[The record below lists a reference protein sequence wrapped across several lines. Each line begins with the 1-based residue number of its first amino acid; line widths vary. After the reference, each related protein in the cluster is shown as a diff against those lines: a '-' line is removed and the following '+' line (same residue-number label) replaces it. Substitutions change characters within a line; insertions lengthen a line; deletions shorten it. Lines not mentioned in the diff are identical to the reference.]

1 MCLRRGKEFSG
12 GSPYCRPPFPVATR
26 HTRLNSRTV
35 VPAAFGGRGLS
46 RPSHGQP
53 CLGSTAEGLKDPA
66 KEILGVVD
74 YLGPRNQI
82 VNVHMRNIKG
92 GLGNFQEVYVD
103 NGDMNFIQVMRAL
116 HRHAYD
122 GMVMPDH
129 VPQHAAPGARDE
141 GFAFSYGY
149 FRAILRMLELENA

>member
-1 MCLRRGKEFSG
+1 
-12 GSPYCRPPFPVATR
+12 
-26 HTRLNSRTV
+26 
-35 VPAAFGGRGLS
+35 
-46 RPSHGQP
+46 
-53 CLGSTAEGLKDPA
+53 LKDPA

-103 NGDMNFIQVMRAL
+103 NGDMNFIEVMRAL
-116 HRHAYD
+116 HRHGYD

-149 FRAILRMLELENA
+149 FHAILRMLQMENA